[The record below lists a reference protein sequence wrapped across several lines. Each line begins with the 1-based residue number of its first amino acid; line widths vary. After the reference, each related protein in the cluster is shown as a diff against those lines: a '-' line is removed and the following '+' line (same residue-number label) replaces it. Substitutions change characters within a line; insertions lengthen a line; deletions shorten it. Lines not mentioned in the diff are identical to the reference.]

1 MRCVHCIC
9 VIQLEIA
16 HTKMPDICVHVHVC
30 QFSAHCL
37 RPLAHMH
44 TQYFYYSAMLAMIG
58 TAMFIRMNWIIKAV
72 LNLIA
77 LIVFIIVIS
86 VIRPCLFDNF
96 DKTVYGIC
104 TSCTEFM
111 EIKVEAGVLLVV
123 LFLATVFLG
132 RSVSVQAVLTK

>member
-1 MRCVHCIC
+1 MYKKC
-9 VIQLEIA
+9 QLFVYMYMYMYVNNSLLTVSL
-16 HTKMPDICVHVHVC
+16 HSYTCT
-30 QFSAHCL
+30 
-37 RPLAHMH
+37 H

-77 LIVFIIVIS
+77 LIMFVIVIS

-104 TSCTEFM
+104 THCNEFV
-111 EIKVEAGVLLVV
+111 EIKVEAGVLLTV
-123 LFLATVFLG
+123 LFLATVLLG
-132 RSVSVQAVLTK
+132 RSVSIQAVLTN